1 MAARLR
7 SSVSSAWAL
16 VRRHPIVSATYLLV
30 LLFGIAMGIIMGLP
44 LPVAGVTLIVLVA
57 ALLVTW
63 WRTGAGPGFAI
74 GSLVVSGLVVIGLIQ
89 LVPYGRDRTQP
100 PITGEPQW
108 ATTATRTLMVSAC
121 YHCHASEVEYPAYA
135 AIAPSSWAVQS
146 HIASGRSE
154 VNYQQFATNPGS
166 ADETIEVI
174 RDGSMPPAYF
184 TRFGLN
190 PEAALTDEQKAT
202 LIAGL
207 EKTPGMSKAAS
218 EERD

>member
-1 MAARLR
+1 MISRLKTALA
-7 SSVSSAWAL
+7 SAWG
-16 VRRHPIVSATYLLV
+16 VIRRHPVVAALYLLV
-30 LLFGIAMGIIMGLP
+30 LLFGVAMGIVMGLP
-44 LPVAGVTLIVLVA
+44 LPVVGVTLVVIVA
-57 ALLVTW
+57 ALLATW
-63 WRTGAGPGFAI
+63 GRTGAGPGFAI
-74 GSLVVSGLVVIGLIQ
+74 GSLVVSGLVVVGLIQ

-108 ATTATRTLMVSAC
+108 ATAETRSLMVRAC

-135 AIAPSSWAVQS
+135 SIAPSSWAVQS
-146 HIASGRSE
+146 HINGGRSE
-154 VNYQQFATNPGS
+154 VNYQQFATNPGA

-190 PEAALTDEQKAT
+190 PEAALTDEEKAT

-207 EKTPGMSKAAS
+207 QRTPGLG
-218 EERD
+218 EGD

>member
-1 MAARLR
+1 MTSRLR
-7 SSVSSAWAL
+7 LAFSSGWAL
-16 VRRHPIVSATYLLV
+16 VRRHPIVTALYVLV

-44 LPVAGVTLIVLVA
+44 LPVIGVALVVIAA
-57 ALLVTW
+57 ALLATW
-63 WRTGAGPGFAI
+63 GRKDAGAGFAI
-74 GSLVVSGLVVIGLIQ
+74 GSLVVSGLVVFGLIQ

-108 ATTATRTLMVSAC
+108 ASAETRTLMVNAC

-135 AIAPSSWAVQS
+135 SIAPSSWAVQS
-146 HIASGRSE
+146 HINSGRSK
-154 VNYQQFATNPGS
+154 VNYQQFATDPGA

-184 TRFGLN
+184 TRFGNN
-190 PEAALTDEQKAT
+190 PEAALTDEQRAT

-207 EKTPGMSKAAS
+207 EKTPGMGGD
-218 EERD
+218 R

>member
-1 MAARLR
+1 MISRLTSVFSAAWG
-7 SSVSSAWAL
+7 VI
-16 VRRHPIVSATYLLV
+16 RRHPVVSALYALV

-44 LPVAGVTLIVLVA
+44 LPVVGVTLVVIVA
-57 ALLVTW
+57 ALLATW
-63 WRTGAGPGFAI
+63 GRTGAGPRFAI
-74 GSLVVSGLVVIGLIQ
+74 GSLVVSGLVVVGLIQ

-108 ATTATRTLMVSAC
+108 ASAEARTLMVRAC

-135 AIAPSSWAVQS
+135 SIAPSSWAVQS
-146 HIASGRSE
+146 HINGGRSE
-154 VNYQQFATNPGS
+154 VNYQQFATNPGA

-190 PEAALTDEQKAT
+190 PEAALTDEEKAA

-207 EKTPGMSKAAS
+207 EKTPGMGGG
-218 EERD
+218 R

>member
-1 MAARLR
+1 MISRLKR
-7 SSVSSAWAL
+7 TFSSVWA
-16 VRRHPIVSATYLLV
+16 VIRRHPVVSALYALV

-44 LPVAGVTLIVLVA
+44 LPVVGVTLVVIVA
-57 ALLVTW
+57 ALLATW
-63 WRTGAGPGFAI
+63 GRTGAGPGFAI
-74 GSLVVSGLVVIGLIQ
+74 GSLVVSGLVVVGLIQ

-108 ATTATRTLMVSAC
+108 ASAETRTLMVRAC

-135 AIAPSSWAVQS
+135 SIAPASWAVQN
-146 HIASGRSE
+146 HIAGGRSE
-154 VNYQQFATNPGS
+154 VNYQQFATNPGN

-184 TRFGLN
+184 TRFGNN
-190 PEAALTDEQKAT
+190 PEAALTDEERAT

-207 EKTPGMSKAAS
+207 QKTPGMS
-218 EERD
+218 RGD

>member
-1 MAARLR
+1 MTSRLR
-7 SSVSSAWAL
+7 RAVSTGWGL
-16 VRRHPIVSATYLLV
+16 VRRHPIVTSLYVLV

-44 LPVAGVTLIVLVA
+44 LPVVGVTLVVIVA
-57 ALLVTW
+57 ALLATW
-63 WRTGAGPGFAI
+63 GRKGSGPGFAI
-74 GSLVVSGLVVIGLIQ
+74 GSLVVSGLVVVGLIQ

-108 ATTATRTLMVSAC
+108 ATAETRTLMVQAC

-135 AIAPSSWAVQS
+135 NIAPSSWAVQS
-146 HIASGRSE
+146 HIAGGRSE
-154 VNYQQFATNPGS
+154 VNYQQFATDPGA
-166 ADETIEVI
+166 ADETIQVI

-190 PEAALTDEQKAT
+190 PEAALTDAEKAA

-207 EKTPGMSKAAS
+207 EKTPGLGGG
-218 EERD
+218 D

>member
-1 MAARLR
+1 MISRLKTTF
-7 SSVSSAWAL
+7 SSAWG
-16 VRRHPIVSATYLLV
+16 VMRRHPVVSALYALV

-44 LPVAGVTLIVLVA
+44 LPVVGVTLVVIVA
-57 ALLVTW
+57 ALLATW
-63 WRTGAGPGFAI
+63 GRTGAGPGFAI
-74 GSLVVSGLVVIGLIQ
+74 GSLVVSGLVVVGLIQ

-108 ATTATRTLMVSAC
+108 ASAETRTLMVRAC

-135 AIAPSSWAVQS
+135 SIAPSSWAVQS
-146 HIASGRSE
+146 HIAGGRSH
-154 VNYQQFATNPGS
+154 VNYQQFATNPGN
-166 ADETIEVI
+166 ADETIRVI

-190 PEAALTDEQKAT
+190 PEAALTDEERAT

-207 EKTPGMSKAAS
+207 EKTPGMSGG
-218 EERD
+218 D

>member
-1 MAARLR
+1 M
-7 SSVSSAWAL
+7 
-16 VRRHPIVSATYLLV
+16 RRHPVVSALYALV

-44 LPVAGVTLIVLVA
+44 LPVVGVTLVVIVA
-57 ALLVTW
+57 ALLATW
-63 WRTGAGPGFAI
+63 GRTGAGPGFAI
-74 GSLVVSGLVVIGLIQ
+74 GSLVVSGLVVVGLIQ

-108 ATTATRTLMVSAC
+108 ASAETRTLMVRAC

-135 AIAPSSWAVQS
+135 SIAPSSWAVQS
-146 HIASGRSE
+146 HIAGGRSH
-154 VNYQQFATNPGS
+154 VNYQQFATNPGN
-166 ADETIEVI
+166 ADETIRVI

-190 PEAALTDEQKAT
+190 PEAALTDEERAT

-207 EKTPGMSKAAS
+207 EKTPGMSGG
-218 EERD
+218 D

>member
-1 MAARLR
+1 MISRLTGTF
-7 SSVSSAWAL
+7 SSAWGL
-16 VRRHPIVSATYLLV
+16 VRRHPVVSALYALV

-44 LPVAGVTLIVLVA
+44 LPVVGVTLVVIVA
-57 ALLVTW
+57 ALLATW
-63 WRTGAGPGFAI
+63 GRRGAGPGFAI
-74 GSLVVSGLVVIGLIQ
+74 GSLVVSGLVVFGLIQ

-108 ATTATRTLMVSAC
+108 ASAETRTLMVRAC

-135 AIAPSSWAVQS
+135 SIAPSSWAVQS
-146 HIASGRSE
+146 HIAGGRSE
-154 VNYQQFATNPGS
+154 VNYQQFATDPGN
-166 ADETIEVI
+166 ADETIRVI

-190 PEAALTDEQKAT
+190 PEAALTDEEKAT

-207 EKTPGMSKAAS
+207 EKTPGMSGG
-218 EERD
+218 D